1 MLTSKKIFR
10 SIIGGMLFITVFAAL
25 GGCNEAPVKVA
36 EGIPAGFSN
45 VSDVPIPES
54 AKVDMTNTTVVG
66 GHDRW
71 TGQLS
76 YTSSQSQPELIDFI
90 NSHMQRANWTKIS
103 ELRGKETV
111 FSFIRNN
118 RVAVIL
124 VSADKRTF
132 SASKTF
138 VSIGMTNSKLTVV
151 DTEKL
156 LGPAAHDDAK
166 CPNKNAENVG

>member
-1 MLTSKKIFR
+1 MLTSKFFFR
-10 SIIGGMLFITVFAAL
+10 SVIGGMLFTIFAVL
-25 GGCNEAPVKVA
+25 SGCNEAPVRMA

-71 TGQLS
+71 TGQLA
-76 YTSSQSQPELIDFI
+76 YTSTQSQPELIDFI
-90 NSHMQRANWTKIS
+90 NSQMQKSNWTKIS

-124 VSADKRTF
+124 VSSDKGTF
-132 SASKTF
+132 SANKTL

-166 CPNKNAENVG
+166 CPNKNVG